1 MKQVV
6 QQPKAGAVV
15 EEVPAPALRGEGV
28 LVRNHASLISAG
40 TERAAVSV
48 GSKSLLTTARERPD
62 LVRRVLKMV
71 STQGWRATLQ
81 KVRARMGTSTPLG
94 YSCSGEVLAASPGLG
109 EFSVG
114 ERVACAGA
122 SYANHAEVVFIPK
135 NLCVRIPD
143 GVSYEDAAYVT
154 VGAIAMQGIRQAD
167 VRIGESVAVIGLGLL
182 GQLTV
187 QILKASGVRV
197 AGVDLDEEKVK
208 LAHEHGADLALS
220 RTDGVEDKIKHF
232 TGGRGV
238 DASILTASTTSND
251 PIELAGEITREKGRV
266 IVVGALGLNVPR
278 QPYYMKELDMR
289 LSRSYGPGRYDPEYE
304 EKGSDYPYGYV
315 RWTERRNM
323 EHFLHLVA
331 EGAVRLQRITTH
343 RFPIEEAQK
352 AYALLTGESKE
363 SYLGLV
369 LTYDAKKPLETK
381 VTFPVRRVAPAAPV
395 RMSVFGA
402 GSFAQG
408 VLLPKLS
415 ELGTVQFRGLV
426 TAESLPA
433 KRVVSEYGFAFAGND
448 ANDVW
453 GDKETNA
460 VLIATR
466 HNLHAPLAQEALR
479 RGKHVFV
486 EKPLA
491 LNDEELQAM
500 VETYAHA
507 SAILSVGF
515 NRRFA
520 PATQKIRDHFSGRAE
535 PLFIHYRVN
544 AGFIPKEH
552 WVHDPVEGG
561 GRIVGEACHF
571 VNWILYLTGSDARS
585 VYAESL
591 KSTDPG
597 AVNEDSVAV
606 TLSLSDGS
614 VGTIHYLACGPEA
627 VAKEQVEVFGEGR
640 YAHLDDYRAV
650 TLGYKNRTDTTRFS
664 VQDKGHGE
672 ELRCFADAIAQ
683 GGESPVPFDEA
694 VHTTEVTFRILDSL
708 RIGEKI
714 VLGKPAA

>member
-15 EEVPAPALRGEGV
+15 EEVPAPAFRGEGV